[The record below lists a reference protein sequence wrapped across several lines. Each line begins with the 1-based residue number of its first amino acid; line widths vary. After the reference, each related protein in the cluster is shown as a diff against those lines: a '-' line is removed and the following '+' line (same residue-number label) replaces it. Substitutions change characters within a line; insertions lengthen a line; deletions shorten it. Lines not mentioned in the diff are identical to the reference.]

1 MHKKL
6 ELWMSWIT
14 VALITVFLGGF
25 SLITNQLTESQ
36 YKETFLP
43 IFKETV
49 EGLSVEEGMTLFKT
63 LGSWFTFTVITVLIL
78 TFVASLFLTNK
89 RYLLGA
95 SICYFLAG
103 LVTLIGSQLI
113 AFVLAFPLFVTAGFC
128 FYDFIKEKKE
138 KERKTNGTN

>member
-1 MHKKL
+1 
-6 ELWMSWIT
+6 
-14 VALITVFLGGF
+14 
-25 SLITNQLTESQ
+25 QLTESQ

-95 SICYFLAG
+95 SIFYFLSG